1 MTDKPPSKSR
11 KPRAKT
17 GATPAAP
24 GADLRPARGQPIDPV
39 VPKVLKTRR
48 AREQSLDIPPRPR
61 RARATD
67 VAVIGAGPTGLAV
80 ALMLARQGRRVMIH
94 ERFET
99 PRPVGAG
106 FMLQPTG
113 LHVLDRL
120 SLTPA
125 VEACG
130 QPIDHIFGREAR
142 RGRVVLDVR
151 YSDLKQPRQA
161 IGIHRAAMFAILHDA
176 CVEAGVDFET
186 GREIVAVDAG
196 RLSDSAGRR
205 SAPFNLVIDASG
217 ARSPIAAGLGVE
229 RRDLDWGALWTTVP
243 WPGAPFDPTALQQVY
258 LGATRMLGVLPCGTL
273 PGAPAA
279 PLATFF
285 WSLKTE
291 IWPDW
296 YALGL
301 GTWKNHCL
309 RLWPELAPVMEAI
322 TDREQMTLASYG
334 HHTLA
339 RPFGDRLAIVGDA
352 AHSTSPQL
360 GQGVNMG
367 LLDAQALAD
376 ALTQHRDLGDA
387 LAAYACARRW
397 HVRLY
402 QALSLGFTPFYQA
415 DGRVLPWVRDHV
427 LGKVA
432 RLPLAPRLLAATVSG
447 LLLDPRSPEN
457 R

>member
-1 MTDKPPSKSR
+1 VTR
-11 KPRAKT
+11 KPSPGPRK
-17 GATPAAP
+17 PAAKP
-24 GADLRPARGQPIDPV
+24 ATKAALGKQPPKARRPRAVKDQSLEIPPPPRRPRPADIAV
-39 VPKVLKTRR
+39 V
-48 AREQSLDIPPRPR
+48 
-61 RARATD
+61 
-67 VAVIGAGPTGLAV
+67 GAGPTGLAI
-80 ALMLARQGRRVMIH
+80 ALMLVRQGRRVMVH
-94 ERFET
+94 ERFAT

-113 LHVLDRL
+113 LDVLDGL
-120 SLTPA
+120 GLTPA

-130 QPIDHIFGREAR
+130 QRIDHIFGREAR

-151 YSDLKQPRQA
+151 YSDLKRPHPA
-161 IGIHRAAMFAILHDA
+161 IGIHRAAIFSILFDA

-186 GREIVAVDAG
+186 DREIVGADAG
-196 RLSDSAGRR
+196 RLIDSAGRR

-217 ARSPIAAGLGVE
+217 ARSAIAAGMGAP

-243 WPGAPFDPTALQQVY
+243 WPGAPFQPTALEQVY
-258 LGATRMLGVLPCGTL
+258 LGASRMLGVLPSGVL
-273 PGAPAA
+273 PPGVPGGAPDA

-291 IWPDW
+291 TWAGW
-296 YALGL
+296 HTLGL
-301 GTWKNHCL
+301 EHWKDHCL
-309 RLWPELAPVMEAI
+309 RLWPDLAPVLDAI

-339 RPFGDRLAIVGDA
+339 RPVGDRLAVLGDA
-352 AHSTSPQL
+352 AHATSPQL

-367 LLDAQALAD
+367 LLDARALAD
-376 ALTQHRDLGDA
+376 ALIRHRDLPTA
-387 LAAYACARRW
+387 LAAYAAARRW

-415 DGRVLPWVRDHV
+415 DGRLLPWIRDHL

-432 RLPLAPRLLAATVSG
+432 RLPSAPRLLAATVSG
-447 LLLDPRSPEN
+447 LLLDPRPHD
-457 R
+457 RR